1 MKWPFNKSESGTQ
14 TMPKA
19 TSHKSR
25 QGQPDGASK
34 PKLHQYYLG
43 EDPFKSPLFSPQM
56 QDRQYQNVR
65 NVRKEVRM
73 MRKSQGSPSSTPVK
87 TVTMTTISNSNSG
100 ECDPR
105 GSIKCTQSI

>member
-1 MKWPFNKSESGTQ
+1 
-14 TMPKA
+14 
-19 TSHKSR
+19 
-25 QGQPDGASK
+25 
-34 PKLHQYYLG
+34 
-43 EDPFKSPLFSPQM
+43 
-56 QDRQYQNVR
+56 
-65 NVRKEVRM
+65 VRM